1 MHIICVESYG
11 SPLAVGGVASFEV
24 CRRSRNGV
32 HPAQSARR
40 RHGRVEQ
47 GHPRRAGRADDA
59 PHRRERLR
67 HAADHARDVRPEDR
81 AVRPGRLAVRVVDEG
96 YRRLHQCGGLV
107 DGTDRVPKGCALHDA
122 VRSRRS
128 RLLLRTAG
136 RALFPA
142 DRFAPLL
149 VATRHRPTATLAP
162 PGAADQG
169 QQQDSVR
176 RVALRPPPR
185 VALDRAG
192 VRRQRANTRS
202 AQRDRRAAA
211 VADHRDPGGPG
222 GARLARQGD
231 LSGDSR

>member
-1 MHIICVESYG
+1 MGFIQPNLPVVDMAEWSKG
-11 SPLAVGGVASFEV
+11 T
-24 CRRSRNGV
+24 
-32 HPAQSARR
+32 
-40 RHGRVEQ
+40 
-47 GHPRRAGRADDA
+47 RA
-59 PHRRERLR
+59 E
-67 HAADHARDVRPEDR
+67 
-81 AVRPGRLAVRVVDEG
+81 RVVPMMRHIAENGFGTPLIMPMMYGLKIVLYVLGAWLFAWSTKGIGDFTNV
-96 YRRLHQCGGLV
+96 GGLV

-142 DRFAPLL
+142 DGFTPLL
-149 VATRHRPTATLAP
+149 VATRHRPAATLAP

-176 RVALRPPPR
+176 RVALRRPAR